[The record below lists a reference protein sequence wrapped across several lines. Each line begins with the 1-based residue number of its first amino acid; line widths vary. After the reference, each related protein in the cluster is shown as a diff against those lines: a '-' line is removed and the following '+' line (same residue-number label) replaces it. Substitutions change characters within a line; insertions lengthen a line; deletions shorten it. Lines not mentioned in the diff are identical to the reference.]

1 MEAGIGGVFWV
12 EYPQMPVNSDVA
24 AFFFFGVN
32 SKKVLKG
39 VLEF

>member
-1 MEAGIGGVFWV
+1 MEAEFEGVFWV
-12 EYPQMPVNSDVA
+12 ERSQMPINSDVA
-24 AFFFFGVN
+24 AFFSFGVN